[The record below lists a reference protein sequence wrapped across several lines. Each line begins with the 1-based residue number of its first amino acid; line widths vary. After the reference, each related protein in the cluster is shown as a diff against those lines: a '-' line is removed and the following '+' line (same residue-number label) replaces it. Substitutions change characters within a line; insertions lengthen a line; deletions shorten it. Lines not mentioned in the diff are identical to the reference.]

1 MRRALLLALIALVA
15 VAVLAGCNKKGTKT
29 TAPETV
35 EGAAPTQP
43 ATTEVEVPEG
53 DAAAGKELFGSAGC
67 GGCHTLAD
75 AGASGAVGPNL
86 DELKPD
92 AAAVFT
98 IVTNGRGS
106 MPAFS
111 GQLDEQQI
119 ADVAA
124 YVVQATSG

>member
-1 MRRALLLALIALVA
+1 MRRLLLLALILVA
-15 VAVLAGCNKKGTKT
+15 AVGVVAGCNGKGTKT

-35 EGAAPTQP
+35 EGAAPEQP

-53 DAAAGKELFGSAGC
+53 DPAAGKDLFGSAGC

-86 DELKPD
+86 DDLKP
-92 AAAVFT
+92 AAAVVYD
-98 IVTNGRGS
+98 IVTSGRNA

-119 ADVAA
+119 ADIAA

>member
-1 MRRALLLALIALVA
+1 MRRLVLLALILVA
-15 VAVLAGCNKKGTKT
+15 AAGILAGCNSKGTKT

-35 EGAAPTQP
+35 EGAAPEQP

-53 DAAAGKELFGSAGC
+53 DAAAGKDLFGSSGC

-86 DELKPD
+86 DELKPA
-92 AAAVFT
+92 AAAVYD
-98 IVTNGRGS
+98 IVSNGRGS

-119 ADVAA
+119 ADIAA

>member
-1 MRRALLLALIALVA
+1 MRRLLLLALILVA
-15 VAVLAGCNKKGTKT
+15 TVGVLAGCNSKGTKT

-35 EGAAPTQP
+35 EGAAPEQP
-43 ATTEVEVPEG
+43 ATTEIEVPEG
-53 DAAAGKELFGSAGC
+53 DAAAGKDLFGSSGC

-86 DELKPD
+86 DDLKPT
-92 AAAVFT
+92 AAAVYD
-98 IVTNGRGS
+98 IVTNGRNA

>member
-1 MRRALLLALIALVA
+1 MRRAIALALVLLAAAA
-15 VAVLAGCNKKGTKT
+15 VAAACNGKGTKT
-29 TAPETV
+29 TAPETI

-53 DAAAGKELFGSAGC
+53 DPAAGKELFGSAGC

-75 AGASGAVGPNL
+75 AGTSGAVGPNL
-86 DELKPD
+86 DQLKPA

-98 IVTNGRGS
+98 IVTDGRGS

-119 ADVAA
+119 ADIAA